1 MSFSKGIVYDDFKIN
16 PELFCFAIR
25 ERPELQHREELES
38 DRLHYIGRYGW
49 FSKRPEIIEYLGK
62 AVATTIKEQYDQL
75 SPHIYLPDIFE
86 AMSSV
91 KHGPR
96 QLNVLTIVGEIDAG
110 INPIPHYNL
119 IVASTNI
126 VLENQGY
133 DYRLKS

>member
-1 MSFSKGIVYDDFKIN
+1 MSFNKVIVYDDFKIN
-16 PELFCFAIR
+16 PELFSFVIR
-25 ERPELQHREELES
+25 ERPELQHREALED

-49 FSKRPEIIEYLGK
+49 FSKKPEIIEHLGR
-62 AVATTIKEQYDQL
+62 AVTATIKEQYEQL
-75 SPHIYLPDIFE
+75 SPHIYQPDIFE

-96 QLNVLTIVGEIDAG
+96 QLHVLTIVGKIEAG

-126 VLENQGY
+126 VLENQRY